1 MESTLL
7 HWKTSR
13 RIYASLFDQ
22 YNLEQLNKIPAGF
35 NNNLIW
41 NIGHVV
47 AAQQGLVYRSS
58 NLPMYI
64 SDDFFNRYK
73 PGSKPAAAVT
83 QQEAEEIKLLLT
95 SLIDQTETDLA
106 NNIFQSF
113 NERMTG
119 TGFYLRNQQDAFA
132 FNNYHEGLHL
142 GYIMSLRKFI

>member
-22 YNLEQLNKIPAGF
+22 YNLEQLNTIPAGF

-73 PGSKPAAAVT
+73 PGSKPTAAVT
-83 QQEAEEIKLLLT
+83 QQEAEEIKQLLT

-119 TGFYLRNQQDAFA
+119 TGFYLRNLQDAFA

>member
-22 YNLEQLNKIPAGF
+22 YNLEQLNTIPAGF

-73 PGSKPAAAVT
+73 PGSKPTAAVT
-83 QQEAEEIKLLLT
+83 QQEAEEIKQLLT
-95 SLIDQTETDLA
+95 SLIDQTEADLA

-119 TGFYLRNQQDAFA
+119 TGFYLRNLQDAFA